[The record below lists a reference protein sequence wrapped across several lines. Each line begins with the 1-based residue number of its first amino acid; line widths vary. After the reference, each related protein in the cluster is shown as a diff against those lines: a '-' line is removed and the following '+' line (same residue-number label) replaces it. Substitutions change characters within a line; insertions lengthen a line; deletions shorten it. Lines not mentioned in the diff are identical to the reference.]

1 MAVTRISRLGTAS
14 ALGADMTLRHLSLIG
29 VIAVGVMSAPVVR
42 AQTGAET
49 FTATATVKTGGG
61 ATATAPVRIV
71 VDRMMPQAEAEKYA
85 AAFRKGGAAEFR
97 KALAGVKPTG
107 SVTLGT
113 GKPTPTRI
121 TFERR
126 TDKGRLITI
135 VTDTP
140 ILFLG
145 AGVPAAKAKEGYDF
159 AIIDIEVSDQGRGS
173 GTMSPAAKIGL
184 KDSLFVVSDYSIELV
199 QLKDITKVVK

>member
-1 MAVTRISRLGTAS
+1 
-14 ALGADMTLRHLSLIG
+14 MTFRHLSLIG
-29 VIAVGVMSAPVVR
+29 AIVAGVISVPVAR
-42 AQTGAET
+42 AQTGSET
-49 FTATATVKTGGG
+49 FTATATVKTSGG

-71 VDRMMPQAEAEKYA
+71 VDRLMPQAEADKYA
-85 AAFRKGGAAEFR
+85 AAFRKGGAAELK

-113 GKPTPTRI
+113 GKPTPTRL

-145 AGVPAAKAKEGYDF
+145 AGVPSAKPKEGYDF
-159 AIIDIEVSDQGRGS
+159 AVIDIEVSDQGRGS
-173 GTMSPAAKIGL
+173 GVMSPAAKIGL
-184 KDSLFVVSDYSIELV
+184 KDSLFVVTDYSNEQV
-199 QLKDITKVVK
+199 QLKDVTKVAK

>member
-1 MAVTRISRLGTAS
+1 
-14 ALGADMTLRHLSLIG
+14 MTLRHLSLIG
-29 VIAVGVMSAPVVR
+29 VIAVGVMSGPVAR

-49 FTATATVKTGGG
+49 FTATATVKTGAG

-71 VDRMMPQAEAEKYA
+71 VDRLMPQAEADKYA
-85 AAFRKGGAAEFR
+85 AAFRKGGGAELR

-113 GKPTPTRI
+113 GKPTPARI
-121 TFERR
+121 AFERR

-145 AGVPAAKAKEGYDF
+145 AGVPSAKPKEGYDF

-173 GTMSPAAKIGL
+173 GVMSPAAKIGL
-184 KDSLFVVSDYSIELV
+184 KDSLFVVTDYSNEQV
-199 QLKDITKVVK
+199 QLKDVAKIVK